1 MDNLPQIKSTY
12 AIVDVMRGR
21 KALAKHIKRQGPVR
35 VLIEATLTE
44 PFGHD
49 DGESI
54 EFCADV
60 HSIRYVQALAKIDEI
75 GAVG

>member
-1 MDNLPQIKSTY
+1 MKLPKLKSTY
-12 AIVDVMRGR
+12 AIIDVMRGR
-21 KALAKHIKRQGPVR
+21 KSLARHLETHGPVR

-44 PFGHD
+44 AYGYD

-60 HSIRYVQALAKIDEI
+60 HSIRYPETSHDA
-75 GAVG
+75 